1 MNANTLNFQT
11 AFQMATLKIEKKY
24 ERKTNATKQAGRP
37 KKPVSERKAF
47 GYNFKLTASENEVF
61 VRKFKSSG
69 KKDMTSF
76 MLHLFLYENLP
87 VQTED
92 VSLQKLLPLLNKII
106 NEVNF
111 IGNNLNQITKL
122 AHQYSMAKGVHLP
135 TLERALAEEAKLHT
149 MRETMQS
156 IFHQIGQKWL

>member
-1 MNANTLNFQT
+1 
-11 AFQMATLKIEKKY
+11 MAILKTEKKY
-24 ERKTNATKQAGRP
+24 ERKTHVTKQAGRP
-37 KKPVSERKAF
+37 KKPLLERKTF
-47 GYNFKLTASENEVF
+47 SYNFKLTPSENEIF
-61 VRKFKSSG
+61 LQKFKSSG

-135 TLERALAEEAKLHT
+135 TLERALEEQAKLHT
-149 MRETMQS
+149 MRENMQS
-156 IFHQIGQKWL
+156 ILHQIGQKWL